1 MEYLKSYQSYSQ
13 DEMIV
18 EGLNLRPLFIQLK
31 NSLNKK
37 TVANLIIG
45 SLMTIMATNQV
56 LTFIENN
63 KEIPEVDKIVLV
75 DTVSKYKNPQTLRL
89 SSNGWD
95 HIKES
100 EGLRLK
106 AYKIGDGMITV
117 GYGHA
122 ERIRN
127 SKLRA
132 GQKITQEQAM
142 QYLIKDVN
150 VAAQGIKRM
159 FKQWEEDGVKMQ
171 ITQNQYDAL
180 VSMAFNM
187 GVSGLRQTEFAEHLK
202 NKDFEKAAHTIKV
215 TGVSDKFPGLAKRR
229 MKEFRMFVSG

>member
-13 DEMIV
+13 DEMII
-18 EGLNLRPLFIQLK
+18 EGLNLKPLFNKLK

-37 TVANLIIG
+37 VIANLIVG

-63 KEIPEVDKIVLV
+63 KEIPEADKIILV
-75 DTVSKYKNPQTLRL
+75 DTVSKYKDPQTLRL

-95 HIKES
+95 HIKKS

-106 AYKIGDGMITV
+106 VYKLGDGMVTV

-127 SKLRA
+127 TKLRV

-142 QYLIKDVN
+142 NFLIKDVN

-159 FKQWEEDGVKMQ
+159 FKQWEEDGVEIQ

-187 GVSGLRQTEFAEHLK
+187 GVSGLRRTNVVEHLK
-202 NKDFEKAAHTIKV
+202 NKDFEKAAHAIKV
-215 TGVSDKFPGLAKRR
+215 TGISKKLPGLAKRR
-229 MKEFRMFVSG
+229 LKEFQMFISG